1 MKLHAV
7 VPVKHL
13 ASSKSRLSRIL
24 GPGDR
29 ERLMIAMLSDVL
41 KALKGSS
48 YIETILVVSRDEKVG
63 RVASELGALFLREPK
78 PGGLNIAIK
87 MAIVKCL
94 ELGADGVLIIHADVP
109 LVREGDLRAMSRG
122 LDGHEV
128 VIAPS
133 LDLEGTNA
141 LALMPPDVMP
151 ISYGP
156 GSFYRHLEMALE
168 RQLSTLVLF
177 SRSLALD
184 VDRPEDLALLAM
196 SKARGR
202 ASVLLAREFLRA
214 IGNSR
219 P

>member
-7 VPVKHL
+7 VPVKLL

-24 GPGDR
+24 GPEDR

-41 KALKGSS
+41 KALRGSS
-48 YIETILVVSRDEKVG
+48 CIEIILVVSRDEKVG

-109 LVREGDLRAMSRG
+109 LVREDDLRAMSRG

-202 ASVLLAREFLRA
+202 ASVLLARELLRT
-214 IGNSR
+214 IGSSR